1 MCVKGANRTVQHKE
15 QTVPLIDLF
24 ILHFLLSE
32 NAARPLKYFSSASR
46 PGVALYQQRGME
58 GH

>member
-1 MCVKGANRTVQHKE
+1 MKGANGAVQPKE
-15 QTVPLIDLF
+15 QTVPVIDLF

-32 NAARPLKYFSSASR
+32 NGARPLKYFFFASGQS
-46 PGVALYQQRGME
+46 GVRLCQQRVME